1 MITSVKFI
9 SCNVCSLTLP
19 KTPTTRGEKSY
30 AASTVVRSRSARGHA
45 VLGSYSRRQRG
56 WRASRRR
63 QLLSFLNVG
72 YDSWQLLPVGQPTD
86 HPRPGGS
93 GPPACA
99 PCRSCTGHGTAWRT
113 AATGSAR
120 PPVVAS
126 TGRMRAAGRRL
137 RPLLLPPSP
146 PPPSP
151 VVPPPPP
158 PSRQWQLTLIPHPS
172 PLVEVAARRERRRST
187 GEPDGDELWS
197 QPHLLFTKN
206 SIRRFVRSARAMF
219 CPEGRKTAE
228 QSCTAACGMGAM
240 GTAWRKSTRSPAL
253 RVPVLLTGLGQAARA
268 LRQPSGAST
277 PSESTAPDL
286 DWRSVPAATRS
297 RKRPRE
303 SKIGLREASA
313 MPSARR
319 IPRARAASAARMA
332 PDVRRYVVVQ
342 RRPQVDDPAPDYM

>member
-1 MITSVKFI
+1 M
-9 SCNVCSLTLP
+9 
-19 KTPTTRGEKSY
+19 
-30 AASTVVRSRSARGHA
+30 
-45 VLGSYSRRQRG
+45 
-56 WRASRRR
+56 
-63 QLLSFLNVG
+63 
-72 YDSWQLLPVGQPTD
+72 
-86 HPRPGGS
+86 
-93 GPPACA
+93 
-99 PCRSCTGHGTAWRT
+99 
-113 AATGSAR
+113 
-120 PPVVAS
+120 VAS

-342 RRPQVDDPAPDYM
+342 RRPQVASGPPTAFGISIRLCH

>member
-1 MITSVKFI
+1 MSVRGRGRARGRPSRDRRTDRRTITS
-9 SCNVCSLTLP
+9 SRAAHGPSPSWRLR
-19 KTPTTRGEKSY
+19 PTGLR
-30 AASTVVRSRSARGHA
+30 
-45 VLGSYSRRQRG
+45 
-56 WRASRRR
+56 
-63 QLLSFLNVG
+63 
-72 YDSWQLLPVGQPTD
+72 PVPL
-86 HPRPGGS
+86 R
-93 GPPACA
+93 
-99 PCRSCTGHGTAWRT
+99 CTGHGTAWRT

-126 TGRMRAAGRRL
+126 AGRMRAAGRCL

-146 PPPSP
+146 PPPPP

-158 PSRQWQLTLIPHPS
+158 PPSPQWQVTLIPRPS

-342 RRPQVDDPAPDYM
+342 RRPQELVERSN